1 MTDVRIAAVVPAYNV
16 GRHLAEVLHAMPAL
30 FDTIVVVDDASRDD
44 TLAVAQAC
52 ARNDDRILVVRH
64 AENRGVGGAMLTGF
78 AAAVEAGADV
88 LVKIDG
94 DGQMPL
100 HLVPQLVRPLLDGT
114 ADYAKGNRFRDFQAI
129 RAMPFVRKVGNVVLS
144 FFSKAATGY
153 WQCFDPANGFV
164 AIRADVFAQL
174 PLNKIDRGYFFETSM
189 LSHLYMLG
197 AVVKEI
203 PMPARYAGE
212 TSSLSITRVV
222 SQFPGK
228 LLWSL
233 LRRIALKNF
242 VYDFNIQS
250 FHLLAGIPLLLAGL
264 FYGGYEWWS
273 YASRGLA
280 APTGTVVLPAL
291 AIVLGA
297 QLLLSAVNL
306 DLQSIP
312 REPING
318 GALQPPARREDDALA
333 AAAIRRPAD

>member
-1 MTDVRIAAVVPAYNV
+1 MKHAHVAAVVPAYNV
-16 GRHLAEVLHAMPAL
+16 GRHLAEVLQAMPL
-30 FDTIVVVDDASRDD
+30 IFRTIVVVDDASRDD
-44 TLAVAQAC
+44 TRIVAERC
-52 ARNDDRILVVRH
+52 AHADSRIVVVH
-64 AENRGVGGAMLTGF
+64 HDQNRGVGGAMLTGY
-78 AAAVEAGADV
+78 AAAIERGADV

-100 HLVPQLVRPLLDGT
+100 ALVPQLIEPLLNGT
-114 ADYAKGNRFRDFQAI
+114 ADYTKGNRFRDFEAI
-129 RAMPFVRKVGNVVLS
+129 RSMPFVRKVGNVVLS

-164 AIRADVFAQL
+164 AIRTDVLAQL
-174 PLNKIDRGYFFETSM
+174 PVASIDRTYFFETSM
-189 LSHLYMLG
+189 LSNLYMLS

-212 TSSLSITRVV
+212 TSSLSITNVV

-233 LRRIALKNF
+233 LRRVTLKHF
-242 VYDFNIQS
+242 VYDFNIAS
-250 FHLLAGIPLLLAGL
+250 FHLLLGLPLLLAGL
-264 FYGGYEWWS
+264 GYGGYEWWWYS
-273 YASRGLA
+273 SHGLA

-306 DLQSIP
+306 DLQNIP
-312 REPING
+312 REPINR
-318 GALQPPARREDDALA
+318 GALRGSEATIESASRDHEQRV
-333 AAAIRRPAD
+333 